1 MGAPEAVLSPDEAA
15 DQLIATIESLN
26 QEHSGMF
33 LNHDGT
39 PHPGKWRRPYE
50 TTWLQ
55 ANVPVHIYRG

>member
-39 PHPGKWRRPYE
+39 PHPW
-50 TTWLQ
+50 
-55 ANVPVHIYRG
+55 